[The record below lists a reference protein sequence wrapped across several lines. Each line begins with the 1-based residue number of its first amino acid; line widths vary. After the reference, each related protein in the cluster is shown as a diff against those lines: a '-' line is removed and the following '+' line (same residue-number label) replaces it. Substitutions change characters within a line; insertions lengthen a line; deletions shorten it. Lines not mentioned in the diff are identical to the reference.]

1 MLILFVLLYLL
12 LNIGVGYWASRRV
25 HNTTD
30 FLLAGRRLPFYIS
43 TTVVFATWFGS
54 ETLLGASSEFASHGL
69 LGVIEDPFGA
79 ALCLV
84 LVGFFFAKRLYRMH
98 LLTLGDYYR
107 VRFNKTTEQLAAFFM
122 VISYFGWIA
131 AQMVALGIVMNQVFG
146 ISTTSGIL
154 IGSGIVVGYT
164 FLGGMWSVSVTDFMQ
179 TVMIIGGLLYICW
192 ELVQEVPLQ
201 QITTGLPDDFMRF
214 VPADGDAVSWLNYV
228 GLWITI
234 GLGSIPQQDVFQ
246 RVMSAKSERVAVA
259 ASLSA
264 GLLYLTVAFMPLL
277 LALYARHL
285 YPELLQQDAQL
296 LVPGLILRSSSLL
309 VQVLFFGALLSAI
322 ISTASGGILAPAS
335 ILSENMLRPLL
346 QNMTDAKLLRLSRLS
361 VLVVAAV
368 SLAMALMRSNIYEL
382 VSESSALSLVSLF
395 VPLVAGMFW
404 RKTSSAAAIASMLAG
419 MGIWLLALYIDTEIN
434 PMLYGLAASV
444 AGLLL
449 GQFIAKKEDLA
460 AVSGTDSPTKH
471 DTFAA

>member
-12 LNIGVGYWASRRV
+12 FNLGIGYWASRRV
-25 HNTTD
+25 HTTTD

-54 ETLLGASSEFASHGL
+54 ETLLGASAEFAQHGL

-84 LVGFFFAKRLYRMH
+84 LVGVFFAKRLYRMN

-107 VRFNKTTEQLAAFFM
+107 VRFNRTAEQLAAFFM

-131 AQMVALGIVMNQVFG
+131 AQMVALGIVMNQIFG

-154 IGSGIVVGYT
+154 IGSAIVIGYT
-164 FLGGMWSVSVTDFMQ
+164 FLGGMWSVSVTDFVQ
-179 TVMIIGGLLYICW
+179 TVMIIGGLFYICW
-192 ELVQEVPLQ
+192 EMMQQVPLRQ
-201 QITTGLPDDFMRF
+201 VTGALPDNFLQF
-214 VPADGDAVSWLNYV
+214 VPQERDAVSWLNYI

-259 ASLSA
+259 ASVSA

-277 LALYARHL
+277 LALYAKQLH
-285 YPELLQQDAQL
+285 PELMQQDAQL

-309 VQVLFFGALLSAI
+309 MQVLFFGALLSAI

-346 QNMTDAKLLRLSRLS
+346 KNLTDAKLLRLSRLS
-361 VLVVAAV
+361 VLVVAFI
-368 SLAMALMRSNIYEL
+368 SLSMALLRSNIYEL

-395 VPLVAGMFW
+395 VPLVAGMCW
-404 RKTSSAAAIASMLAG
+404 RRTNAAAAIASMLAG
-419 MGIWLLALYIDTEIN
+419 MGVWLLALYTDTAVN
-434 PMLYGLAASV
+434 PMLYGLGASV

-449 GQFIAKKEDLA
+449 GQL
-460 AVSGTDSPTKH
+460 SGPKVLLVPQASTTEE
-471 DTFAA
+471 AI

>member
-12 LNIGVGYWASRRV
+12 LNMGIGYWASRRV
-25 HNTTD
+25 HNTKD

-54 ETLLGASSEFASHGL
+54 ETLLGASSEFAANGL

-84 LVGFFFAKRLYRMH
+84 LVGVFFAKRLYRMN

-164 FLGGMWSVSVTDFMQ
+164 FLGGMWSVSITDFVQ

-192 ELVQEVPLQ
+192 ELTQQVPLQ
-201 QITTGLPDDFMRF
+201 QVTNGLPDGFMRF
-214 VPADGDAVSWLNYV
+214 VPVGRDAVSWLNYL

-234 GLGSIPQQDVFQ
+234 GLGYIPQQDVFQ

-259 ASLSA
+259 ASISA
-264 GLLYLTVAFMPLL
+264 GVLYLTVAFMPLL

-285 YPELLQQDAQL
+285 HPELLQQDAQL

-309 VQVLFFGALLSAI
+309 LQALFFGALLSAI

-346 QNMTDAKLLRLSRLS
+346 KDMTDARLLRLSRLS

-419 MGIWLLALYIDTEIN
+419 MGTWLLALYLGTEIN

-444 AGLLL
+444 AGLFL
-449 GQFIAKKEDLA
+449 GQLLWPQPLGETLEAAKGKA
-460 AVSGTDSPTKH
+460 A
-471 DTFAA
+471 